1 MIEQMDSGST
11 TLAVGPYV
19 NLPTN
24 RFDVALID
32 PPWSYFGDQ
41 TKDGAAAKFYGTLS
55 DEEIRMLPVRELLN
69 DRAVAFVWATA
80 PRLDAALDSIKAWG
94 LHYRGVA
101 FVWVKTTREG
111 KPIGARGV
119 RPSIVKPTCEFV
131 LACSTV
137 RKGRPLPIADESII
151 NTVLAPTRA
160 HSHKPDEVHERIESL
175 YPTATKVELFARR
188 PRQGWQV
195 WGNQINQ
202 TATNELV

>member
-1 MIEQMDSGST
+1 MT
-11 TLAVGPYV
+11 TGGGPYSG
-19 NLPTN
+19 LPDG
-24 RFDVALID
+24 RFDVALVD

-41 TKDGAAAKFYGTLS
+41 AKDGAAAKFYGTLT
-55 DEEIRMLPVRELLN
+55 DEEIHALPVRALLS
-69 DRAVAFVWATA
+69 DRSVAFVWATA
-80 PRLDAALDSIKAWG
+80 PRLDAALDAIRAWG

-137 RKGRPLPIADESII
+137 RKGRPLPVADESVA
-151 NTVLAPTRA
+151 NTVLAPTRE
-160 HSHKPDEVHERIESL
+160 HSRKPDEVHERIEAL
-175 YPTATKVELFARR
+175 YPNATKVELFARR

-195 WGNQINQ
+195 WGDQINQ
-202 TATNELV
+202 TDTTGLV